1 MKSTMTDLL
10 SDRTVQFMNERGRLF
25 GIAYR
30 MTGSAMDAE
39 DILQEVF
46 LKWQTVGEGV
56 DSPSAYL
63 TTMTTRASI
72 DYLRSARVQRE
83 QYIGEWLPEPIPT
96 PMLDNAQLAES
107 LSMAFLVILERL
119 SPIERAVFL
128 LREVFDYDY
137 AEIATM
143 LQKSETNCR
152 QIFARARKH
161 VNENRPRFTPSDQ
174 AHEMLLG
181 QFLQA
186 CAEGNLN
193 NLTALLSQE
202 AVLVSDGGGVVKS
215 ALRPIVGADR
225 IARFFMGLV
234 KRAGGEAY
242 PRFVLVNGQTAIAM
256 HYQGRLYN
264 VIMFHIENGK
274 IVRVYVVANPNKLHR
289 IE

>member
-1 MKSTMTDLL
+1 MPDQQ
-10 SDRTVQFMNERGRLF
+10 DRTAQFMNERGRLF
-25 GIAYR
+25 SIAYR

-39 DILQEVF
+39 DIVQEVF
-46 LKWQTVGEGV
+46 LKWQQVGEGIQ
-56 DSPSAYL
+56 SPSAYL

-83 QYIGEWLPEPIPT
+83 QYIGEWLPEPISAPL
-96 PMLDNAQLAES
+96 PDNTQLAES

-143 LQKSETNCR
+143 LQKSEGNCR
-152 QIFARARKH
+152 QIFVRARKH
-161 VNENRPRFTPSDQ
+161 VNEHRPRFNPSEQ
-174 AHEMLLG
+174 THEVLLG

-193 NLTALLSQE
+193 QLTALLSQE
-202 AVLVSDGGGVVKS
+202 AILVSDGGGVVKS
-215 ALRPIVGADR
+215 ALRPIHGADR
-225 IARFFMGLV
+225 IARFFLGLV
-234 KRAGGEAY
+234 KRAEGNAY
-242 PRFVLVNGQTAIAM
+242 PRFVSVNGQTAIAM
-256 HYQGRLYN
+256 YYHGQLYN
-264 VIMFHIENGK
+264 VMVFYMEQGK
-274 IVRVYVVANPNKLHR
+274 IIRVYVVANPNKLRR

>member
-1 MKSTMTDLL
+1 MTEQDA
-10 SDRTVQFMNERGRLF
+10 TTQFMSERGRLF

-46 LKWQTVGEGV
+46 LKWQTAHEGV
-56 DSPSAYL
+56 ESPAAYL
-63 TTMTTRASI
+63 TTMTTRACI

-83 QYIGEWLPEPIPT
+83 QYIGAWLPEPIAT
-96 PMLDNAQLAES
+96 PLIDPAQLGES
-107 LSMAFLVILERL
+107 LSLAFLVILERL

-143 LQKSETNCR
+143 LQKSEANCR

-161 VNENRPRFTPSDQ
+161 VNEHRPRFRPSDE
-174 AHEMLLG
+174 AHEVLLG

-186 CAEGNLN
+186 CAEGNIH

-202 AVLVSDGGGVVKS
+202 AILVADGGGVVK
-215 ALRPIVGADR
+215 AAMRPIVGAEN
-225 IARFFMGLV
+225 IARFFLGLI
-234 KRAGGEAY
+234 KRAGGDYY
-242 PRFVLVNGQTAIAM
+242 PRFVSVNGQTSIAIY
-256 HYQGRLYN
+256 HQGRLSHLMIFYADAN
-264 VIMFHIENGK
+264 TIA
-274 IVRVYVVANPNKLHR
+274 RVYVVANPHKLTK
-289 IE
+289 IQS

>member
-1 MKSTMTDLL
+1 M
-10 SDRTVQFMNERGRLF
+10 SDEHERTAQFMAERGRLF

-46 LKWQTVGEGV
+46 LKWQVVLGV
-56 DSPSAYL
+56 DAPPAYL
-63 TTMTTRASI
+63 TTMTTRACI

-83 QYIGEWLPEPIPT
+83 QYVGEWLPEPIPT
-96 PMLDNAQLAES
+96 PITDTVQLSES
-107 LSMAFLVILERL
+107 LSLAFLVILERL
-119 SPIERAVFL
+119 SPVERAVFL

-137 AEIATM
+137 TEIATM
-143 LQKSETNCR
+143 LQKSDANCR

-161 VNENRPRFTPSDQ
+161 VNEHRPRFTPSDH
-174 AHEMLLG
+174 AHEILLS

-215 ALRPIVGADR
+215 PLLPIIGADR
-225 IARFFMGLV
+225 IARFFLGLV

-242 PRFVLVNGQTAIAM
+242 PRFVSVNGQTGIAIY
-256 HYQGRLYN
+256 YQGKLTYLI
-264 VIMFHIENGK
+264 VFQTEQGK
-274 IVRVYVVANPNKLHR
+274 ISRVYVVANPHKLR
-289 IE
+289 RVSNTLD

>member
-1 MKSTMTDLL
+1 MI
-10 SDRTVQFMNERGRLF
+10 DRDITTQFMSERGRLF

-46 LKWQTVGEGV
+46 LKWQTAHEGV
-56 DSPSAYL
+56 ESPSAYL
-63 TTMTTRASI
+63 TTMTTRACI

-96 PMLDNAQLAES
+96 PMIDPAQLGES
-107 LSMAFLVILERL
+107 LSLAFLVILERL

-143 LQKSETNCR
+143 LQKSEANCR

-161 VNENRPRFTPSDQ
+161 VNEHRPRFTPSDE
-174 AHEMLLG
+174 AHEVLLG

-186 CAEGNLN
+186 CAEGNLT

-202 AVLVSDGGGVVKS
+202 AVLVSDGGGVVK
-215 ALRPIVGADR
+215 AATRPILGAEN
-225 IARFFMGLV
+225 IARFFLGLV
-234 KRAGGEAY
+234 KRSGGDYY
-242 PRFVLVNGQTAIAM
+242 PRFVSVNGQTGIALY
-256 HYQGRLYN
+256 YQGKLIY
-264 VIMFHIENGK
+264 VMVVYVDVGK
-274 IVRVYVVANPNKLHR
+274 IMRVYVVANPHKLTK
-289 IE
+289 IV